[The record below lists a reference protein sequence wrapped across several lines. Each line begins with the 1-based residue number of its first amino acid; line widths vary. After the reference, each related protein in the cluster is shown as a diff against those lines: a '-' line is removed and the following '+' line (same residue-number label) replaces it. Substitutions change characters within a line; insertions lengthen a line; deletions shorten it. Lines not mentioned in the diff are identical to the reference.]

1 VRILFLLAMMTAI
14 PQQNTRT
21 LASLVDTN
29 RVLLVFAP
37 SDADSRFQQQL
48 TLLHGHAAE
57 MKDRDLVLVANLVHA
72 GVPTGADTMRN
83 LPAPYI
89 FDQEQLVSRHRFHIE
104 QGEFT
109 IVLLGRDGGEKLR
122 SHAPIA
128 MQKLDETIDAMPGRQ
143 EEMKKQPPR

>member
-1 VRILFLLAMMTAI
+1 MMMTV

-37 SDADSRFQQQL
+37 SDQDSRFQQQL
-48 TLLHGHAAE
+48 AFLHGHSAE
-57 MKDRDLVLVANLVHA
+57 MKDRDLVLVANLIHA
-72 GVPTGADTMRN
+72 GARTDADIMRT

-89 FDQEQLVSRHRFHIE
+89 FDQEQLVSRHRFHVE
-104 QGEFT
+104 QGDFT
-109 IVLLGRDGGEKLR
+109 VVLLGKDGGEKLR
-122 SHAPIA
+122 SHAPVA

-143 EEMKKQPPR
+143 DEMKKQPPR